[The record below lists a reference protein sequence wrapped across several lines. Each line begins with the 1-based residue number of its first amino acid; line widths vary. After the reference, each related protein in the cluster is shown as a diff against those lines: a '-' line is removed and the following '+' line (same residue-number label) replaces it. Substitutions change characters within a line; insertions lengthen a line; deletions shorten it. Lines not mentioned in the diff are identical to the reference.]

1 MAKLNKKISLKNV
14 YIDPDK
20 PMTLQEIGKEETLC
34 YNLEKIALEFADKYG
49 VSITFSWDDELPP
62 ESEGAD
68 EGGDEY

>member
-1 MAKLNKKISLKNV
+1 
-14 YIDPDK
+14 
-20 PMTLQEIGKEETLC
+20 MTLQEIGKEETLC

-62 ESEGAD
+62 ESESAD